1 MDDIFSQVREGNAFN
16 VRVWLD
22 NTENDLNKGDDHRF
36 SLLHWAAREG
46 RDNVVEMLIKRG
58 ARINATNMGDDT
70 PIHLAAAHGHRE
82 VVIMLLQN
90 KANVNAINEHGNT
103 PLHYACFWGFEQI
116 AEDLVNYG
124 ALVSI
129 ANKFGDVPLDKC
141 KPYLAKILKDR
152 AVTLGQDLSRIPFKD
167 RSWLGY
173 KTRSRDAILSRHT
186 GIDIKELQL
195 VGHIAKTHSGE
206 NWRGTWQGNEIVA
219 KILSMKSISD
229 RNIRDFKEELPKLRI
244 FNHPNVLAVLGCC
257 VPKDIPDLVV
267 ISQFMPF
274 GSLYNTLHGESGI
287 VVDQNQALRFAI
299 DIARGMEFLHSMEP
313 LIPNFILTSKHV
325 MIDEDLAKINV
336 DDPKY
341 TSGDPTLNGIDED
354 LTAKI
359 NMADYK
365 FSFHEKGKLFSPA
378 WCAPEALQRAP
389 EDINVR
395 AADMWSFAILLWEL
409 ETREVPFAELEPM
422 EIGMKVALED
432 LRISIPPG
440 ISNHMNRLIKICM
453 NEEPGKRP
461 KFDMVIPI
469 LEKMKLSS

>member
-1 MDDIFSQVREGNAFN
+1 MDDIFTQVREGNAFN

-46 RDNVVEMLIKRG
+46 RDNIVDMLVKRG

-82 VVIMLLQN
+82 VVVMLLQN

-103 PLHYACFWGFEQI
+103 PLHYACFWGYDQI
-116 AEDLVNYG
+116 AEDLVNNG
-124 ALVSI
+124 GLVNL
-129 ANKFGDVPLDKC
+129 ANKFDEVPLDKC
-141 KPYLAKILKDR
+141 KPFLAKMLKER
-152 AVTLGQDLSRIPFKD
+152 AINLGQDLSKIPFKD

-173 KTRSRDAILSRHT
+173 KTRSRDAVLSRYT

-206 NWRGTWQGNEIVA
+206 TWRGTWQGNDIVA
-219 KILSMKSISD
+219 KILNMRTVSD
-229 RNIRDFKEELPKLRI
+229 RNIRDFNEEFPKLRI

-257 VPKDIPDLVV
+257 APKDPPDLVV

-313 LIPNFILTSKHV
+313 IIPNFILTSKHV
-325 MIDEDLAKINV
+325 MIDEDL
-336 DDPKY
+336 
-341 TSGDPTLNGIDED
+341 
-354 LTAKI
+354 TAKI
-359 NMADYK
+359 NMADYR

-378 WCAPEALQRAP
+378 WCAPEALQRSP

-422 EIGMKVALED
+422 EIGMKVALEN

-440 ISNHMNRLIKICM
+440 ISSHISRLIKICM
-453 NEEPGKRP
+453 NPEPGKRP
-461 KFDMVIPI
+461 RFDMVIPI
-469 LEKMKLSS
+469 LEKMKLSSA

>member
-1 MDDIFSQVREGNAFN
+1 MDDIFTQVREGNAFN

-46 RDNVVEMLIKRG
+46 RDNIVDMLIKRG

-70 PIHLAAAHGHRE
+70 PIHLAAAHGHRD
-82 VVIMLLQN
+82 VVLMLLHN
-90 KANVNAINEHGNT
+90 KANVNAINEHGNS
-103 PLHYACFWGFEQI
+103 PLHYACFWGYDQI
-116 AEDLVNYG
+116 AEDLVSNG

-129 ANKFGDVPLDKC
+129 ANKFDDVPLDKC
-141 KPYLAKILKDR
+141 KPFMAKMLKER
-152 AVTLGQDLSRIPFKD
+152 AIAVGQDLSKIPFKD

-173 KTRSRDAILSRHT
+173 KTRSRDAVLSRYT

-206 NWRGTWQGNEIVA
+206 TWRGSWQGNDIVA
-219 KILSMKSISD
+219 KILSMRTVSD
-229 RNIRDFKEELPKLRI
+229 RNIRDFKEEFPKLRI

-257 VPKDIPDLVV
+257 APKDPPDLVV

-274 GSLYNTLHGESGI
+274 GSLYNTLHGESDI
-287 VVDQNQALRFAI
+287 VVDQNQSLRFAI

-313 LIPNFILTSKHV
+313 MVPNFVLTSKHV

-341 TSGDPTLNGIDED
+341 TSGDVTLNGIDED
-354 LTAKI
+354 LTAKL

-365 FSFHEKGKLFSPA
+365 FSFHEKGKMFSPA
-378 WCAPEALQRAP
+378 WCAPEALQSAP
-389 EDINVR
+389 EEINVR

-440 ISNHMNRLIKICM
+440 ISSHMSRLIKICM
-453 NEEPGKRP
+453 NAEPGKRP
-461 KFDMVIPI
+461 GFDMVIPI
-469 LEKMKLSS
+469 LEKMKMSS

>member
-1 MDDIFSQVREGNAFN
+1 MDDIFTQVRDGNAFN

-46 RDNVVEMLIKRG
+46 RDNIVDMLIKRG

-70 PIHLAAAHGHRE
+70 PIHLAAAHGHRD
-82 VVIMLLQN
+82 VTLMLLHN

-103 PLHYACFWGFEQI
+103 PLHYACFWGYDLI
-116 AEDLVNYG
+116 AEDLVNNG
-124 ALVSI
+124 ALVSV
-129 ANKFGDVPLDKC
+129 ANKCDDVPLDKC
-141 KPYLAKILKDR
+141 KPGMAKMLKDK
-152 AVTLGQDLSRIPFKD
+152 AVALGQDLSKIPFKD

-173 KTRSRDAILSRHT
+173 KTRSRDAVLSRYT

-206 NWRGTWQGNEIVA
+206 TWRGSWNGNDIVA
-219 KILSMKSISD
+219 KILSMAEVSD
-229 RNIRDFKEELPKLRI
+229 RTIRDFKEEFPKLRI

-257 VPKDIPDLVV
+257 APKDPPDLVV

-274 GSLYNTLHGESGI
+274 GSLFNMLHGESGI

-313 LIPNFILTSKHV
+313 MIPNFTLTSKHV
-325 MIDEDLAKINV
+325 M
-336 DDPKY
+336 
-341 TSGDPTLNGIDED
+341 IDED

-378 WCAPEALQRAP
+378 WCSPEALQKAP
-389 EDINVR
+389 DTINVR
-395 AADMWSFAILLWEL
+395 ASDMWSFSILLWEL
-409 ETREVPFAELEPM
+409 ETREVPFAELEAM
-422 EIGMKVALED
+422 EIGMKVALEG
-432 LRISIPPG
+432 LRLSIPPG
-440 ISNHMNRLIKICM
+440 ISSHMSRLMKICM

-461 KFDMVIPI
+461 RFDMVIPI
-469 LEKMKLSS
+469 LEKMKLSG

>member
-1 MDDIFSQVREGNAFN
+1 M
-16 VRVWLD
+16 
-22 NTENDLNKGDDHRF
+22 
-36 SLLHWAAREG
+36 
-46 RDNVVEMLIKRG
+46 
-58 ARINATNMGDDT
+58 
-70 PIHLAAAHGHRE
+70 
-82 VVIMLLQN
+82 LQN

-103 PLHYACFWGFEQI
+103 PLHYACFWGYDQI
-116 AEDLVNYG
+116 AEDLVNNG
-124 ALVSI
+124 ALVSL
-129 ANKFGDVPLDKC
+129 ANKFDEVPLDKC
-141 KPYLAKILKDR
+141 KPFMAKMLKER
-152 AVTLGQDLSRIPFKD
+152 AINLGQDLSKIPFKD

-173 KTRSRDAILSRHT
+173 KTRSRDAVLSRHT

-206 NWRGTWQGNEIVA
+206 TWRGTWQGNDIVA
-219 KILSMKSISD
+219 KILNMRTVTD
-229 RNIRDFKEELPKLRI
+229 RNIRDFNEEFPKLRI

-257 VPKDIPDLVV
+257 APKDPPDLVV

-313 LIPNFILTSKHV
+313 MIPSFILTSKHV
-325 MIDEDLAKINV
+325 MIDEDL
-336 DDPKY
+336 
-341 TSGDPTLNGIDED
+341 
-354 LTAKI
+354 TAKI
-359 NMADYK
+359 NMADYR

-378 WCAPEALQRAP
+378 WCAPEALQRSP

-422 EIGMKVALED
+422 EIGMKVALEN

-440 ISNHMNRLIKICM
+440 ISSHISRLIKICM
-453 NEEPGKRP
+453 NPEPGKRP
-461 KFDMVIPI
+461 RFDMVIPI
-469 LEKMKLSS
+469 LEKMKLSSV

>member
-1 MDDIFSQVREGNAFN
+1 MEDIFTQVREGNAFN

-46 RDNVVEMLIKRG
+46 RDNIVDMLIKRG

-82 VVIMLLQN
+82 VVLMLLHN

-103 PLHYACFWGFEQI
+103 PLHYACFWGNELI
-116 AEDLVNYG
+116 AEELVNFG

-129 ANKFGDVPLDKC
+129 CNKFGETPLDKC
-141 KPYLAKILKDR
+141 KVHLAKKLQEQAK
-152 AVTLGQDLSRIPFKD
+152 LCGQDLSKIPFKD

-206 NWRGTWQGNEIVA
+206 TWRGSWQSNDIVA
-219 KILSMKSISD
+219 KILSMKTVSD
-229 RNIRDFKEELPKLRI
+229 RNIRDFKEEFPKLRI

-257 VPKDIPDLVV
+257 APKDPPDLVV

-313 LIPNFILTSKHV
+313 IIPNFVLTSKHV
-325 MIDEDLAKINV
+325 M
-336 DDPKY
+336 
-341 TSGDPTLNGIDED
+341 IDED

-365 FSFHEKGKLFSPA
+365 FSFHEKGKLYSPA

-389 EDINVR
+389 DDINVR
-395 AADMWSFAILLWEL
+395 AADMWSFGILLWEL

-422 EIGMKVALED
+422 EIGMKVALEA

-440 ISNHMNRLIKICM
+440 ISNHISRLIKICM

-461 KFDMVIPI
+461 RFDMVIPI

>member
-1 MDDIFSQVREGNAFN
+1 MDDIFTQVREGNAFN

-46 RDNVVEMLIKRG
+46 RDNIVDMLIKRG

-82 VVIMLLQN
+82 VVLMLLQN
-90 KANVNAINEHGNT
+90 KANVNSINEHGNT
-103 PLHYACFWGFEQI
+103 PLHYACFWGYDQI
-116 AEDLVNYG
+116 TEDLVNNG
-124 ALVSI
+124 ALVNM
-129 ANKFGDVPLDKC
+129 ANKFDEVPLDKC
-141 KPYLAKILKDR
+141 KPYLAKVLKER
-152 AVTLGQDLSRIPFKD
+152 AVNQGQDLSKIPFKD

-173 KTRSRDAILSRHT
+173 KTRSRDAVLSRHT

-206 NWRGTWQGNEIVA
+206 TWRGSWQGNDIVA
-219 KILSMKSISD
+219 KILNMRAVTD
-229 RNIRDFKEELPKLRI
+229 RNIRDFNEEFPKLRI

-257 VPKDIPDLVV
+257 APKDPPDLVV

-325 MIDEDLAKINV
+325 MIDEDL
-336 DDPKY
+336 
-341 TSGDPTLNGIDED
+341 
-354 LTAKI
+354 TAKI

-389 EDINVR
+389 EEINMR

-409 ETREVPFAELEPM
+409 ETREVPFAELEAM
-422 EIGMKVALED
+422 EIGMKVALEN

-440 ISNHMNRLIKICM
+440 ISSHISRLIKICM
-453 NEEPGKRP
+453 NPEPGKRP
-461 KFDMVIPI
+461 RFDMVIPI
-469 LEKMKLSS
+469 LEKMKISST